1 MQLVS
6 APPPHSSMQ
15 RCTVASGAWRRQ
27 GNQLRENL
35 ELMLSTLPCATLPIR
50 PPRKEGYTAD
60 SAESEFTDDAAKD
73 QEKKEEQSEPEFEV
87 SEAAAA
93 HGMAKP
99 VR

>member
-1 MQLVS
+1 MS
-6 APPPHSSMQ
+6 PG
-15 RCTVASGAWRRQ
+15 C
-27 GNQLRENL
+27 LREPP
-35 ELMLSTLPCATLPIR
+35 EALPCATLPIR